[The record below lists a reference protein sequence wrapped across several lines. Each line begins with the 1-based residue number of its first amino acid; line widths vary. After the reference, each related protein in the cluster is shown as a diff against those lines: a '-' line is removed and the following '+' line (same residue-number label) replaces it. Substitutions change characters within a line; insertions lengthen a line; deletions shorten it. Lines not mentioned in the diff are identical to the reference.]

1 MVYGTLCFWCKL
13 WSTPRECKLQTE
25 LDVLDRNFGNYFQL
39 CRCRY
44 LNNDNVHSSTTPLI
58 FMLILLKFTSG
69 ESQWLATLDP

>member
-1 MVYGTLCFWCKL
+1 MVYGKLCFWCKL

-39 CRCRY
+39 CKCRY
-44 LNNDNVHSSTTPLI
+44 LNNANVHSSTAGLNILI
-58 FMLILLKFTSG
+58 IQKFTSR